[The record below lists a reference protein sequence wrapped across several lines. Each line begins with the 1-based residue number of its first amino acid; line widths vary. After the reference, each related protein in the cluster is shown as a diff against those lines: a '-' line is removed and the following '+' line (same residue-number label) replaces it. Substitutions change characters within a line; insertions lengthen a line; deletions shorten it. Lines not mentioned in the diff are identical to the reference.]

1 MSEIGVDIISN
12 DYIRNNMTDSFLRHI
27 LSESE
32 KAELECRKDKVGYV
46 SGRFAAKEA
55 IIKCFKTLNITDLTK
70 ISVLTGQFGEPIV
83 DYADYDITVS
93 ISHNGDYTVAVALL
107 R

>member
-1 MSEIGVDIISN
+1 MNDIGVDIISI
-12 DYIRNNMTDSFLRHI
+12 DYISKNMTDSFLRHV

-32 KAELECRKDKVGYV
+32 MAELEHRNDKVQYV

-55 IIKCFKTLNITDLTK
+55 IIKCFKTMRITDLTK
-70 ISVLTGQFGEPIV
+70 ISILTGQFGEPIV
-83 DYADYDITVS
+83 DFDGFDITIS
-93 ISHNGDYTVAVALL
+93 ISHNGGYTVAVAML

>member
-12 DYIRNNMTDSFLRHI
+12 DYIRKNLTDSFLKHI

-32 KAELECRKDKVGYV
+32 MAELECRKDKVAYV
-46 SGRFAAKEA
+46 SGRFTAKEA
-55 IIKCFKTLNITDLTK
+55 IIKCFKTLKITDLTK
-70 ISVLTGQFGEPIV
+70 ISILTGQFGEPIV
-83 DYADYDITVS
+83 DFDGHDIAVS
-93 ISHNGDYTVAVALL
+93 ISHNSDYTVAVALL